1 MLYNINGYMH
11 SSLIIIGSIPI
22 RNSLY
27 GCGNARYILQT
38 FYGCDGYE
46 QNLIN
51 CSWTSATQFSLD
63 SDSDCAGVICQ
74 GIAPGLS
81 VCEENT
87 TRLVNGSTEM
97 EGRVEICV
105 FENWVTVCDDNWGIV
120 ETQTVCKQLGYPL
133 KGTCT

>member
-1 MLYNINGYMH
+1 MH

-27 GCGNARYILQT
+27 GCGNARYISGTYLN
-38 FYGCDGYE
+38 GCDGYE
-46 QNLIN
+46 QNLID
-51 CSWTSATQFSLD
+51 CTWTSITQFSLD
-63 SDSDCAGVICQ
+63 SDYNCAGVICQ
-74 GIAPGLS
+74 GIAPGSS

-105 FENWVTVCDDNWGIV
+105 FGNWVTVCDDNWGIV

-133 KGTCT
+133 EGTCT

>member
-1 MLYNINGYMH
+1 MH

-22 RNSLY
+22 KSSLY
-27 GCGNARYILQT
+27 GCGNAGYILHT

-51 CSWTSATQFSLD
+51 CSWSSITKFSLRYR
-63 SDSDCAGVICQ
+63 SDYNCAGVICQ
-74 GIAPGLS
+74 GIAPDS
-81 VCEENT
+81 YVCEENT

-105 FENWVTVCDDNWGIV
+105 FENWVTVCDENWGIV

-133 KGTCT
+133 EGTCT